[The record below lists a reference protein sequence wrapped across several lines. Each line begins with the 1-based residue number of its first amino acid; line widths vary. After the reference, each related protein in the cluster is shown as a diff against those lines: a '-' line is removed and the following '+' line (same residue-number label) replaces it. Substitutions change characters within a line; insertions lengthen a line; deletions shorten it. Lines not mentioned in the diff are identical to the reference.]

1 MIYFQKATK
10 KLFFCTLFYFDIAQI
25 IQKLL
30 ELKQLFE
37 WFWALWCYKI
47 WGKFREYFVVFC
59 CWCCSI
65 RLKVTHALT
74 DVYCLLATWLLFFPN
89 APYILTDL
97 FHLQRNLDMP
107 IWFDLILIL
116 SFAWTGLLFGFL
128 SLWDLEKIL
137 STRFKLVYVRSISI
151 LMLFAG
157 SFGIYLGRYL
167 RWNSWDILTEPLNI
181 IYDISDRFI
190 NPWQHPRTWGMTIAM
205 FFFLSMM
212 YWSFRVI
219 VKRENSCVNTLV

>member
-1 MIYFQKATK
+1 MQITLSNYGRKNE
-10 KLFFCTLFYFDIAQI
+10 LFFLFFLSIACLSLS
-25 IQKLL
+25 LL
-30 ELKQLFE
+30 RVFHTHSPMFIFLNWNLFLA
-37 WFWALWCYKI
+37 FIPWALLQ
-47 WGKFREYFVVFC
+47 VVLINP
-59 CWCCSI
+59 SLQKNKGI
-65 RLKVTHALT
+65 L
-74 DVYCLLATWLLFFPN
+74 YSLLATWLLFFPN

-181 IYDISDRFI
+181 IYNISDRFI

-219 VKRENSCVNTLV
+219 VKRENSCVNALV

>member
-1 MIYFQKATK
+1 MQITLSNYGRKNE
-10 KLFFCTLFYFDIAQI
+10 LFFLFFLSISCLSLS
-25 IQKLL
+25 LL
-30 ELKQLFE
+30 RVFHTHSPMFIFLNWNLFLA
-37 WFWALWCYKI
+37 FIPWALLQ
-47 WGKFREYFVVFC
+47 VVLINP
-59 CWCCSI
+59 SLQKNKGI
-65 RLKVTHALT
+65 L
-74 DVYCLLATWLLFFPN
+74 YCLLATWLLFFPN